1 MNDNLV
7 DVGSYLPAGSLLFLD
22 DTFCRSVA

>member
-7 DVGSYLPAGSLLFLD
+7 DVGSCPPAGSLLYLD
-22 DTFCRSVA
+22 ETFYRSAA